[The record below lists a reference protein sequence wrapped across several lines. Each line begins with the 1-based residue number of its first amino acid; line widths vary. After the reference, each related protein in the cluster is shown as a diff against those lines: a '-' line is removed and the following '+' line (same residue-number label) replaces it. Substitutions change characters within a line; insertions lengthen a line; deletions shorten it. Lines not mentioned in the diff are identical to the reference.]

1 LTDFEVNQ
9 RPHILVVDDEPET
22 LKYVGANLRVRG
34 YDVMTAGDG
43 TEALKLVS
51 EHVLDLILLDLMM
64 PGPDGFQVCDT
75 VRRESNVPIV
85 VLSARGREQDKV
97 RALDLGADDYMT
109 KPFGVDELMARV
121 RAALRR
127 AGGSERA
134 GTVRPYAFGGLK
146 MDFAQR
152 HVTMDGVQVKLTPT
166 EYRLLSQLAR
176 NAGRVIAHQ
185 SLLQA
190 VWGPEYGNEHDYLW
204 AYVRRL
210 RRKLGD
216 DSENPRYIT
225 TEPGVGYGMP
235 LPEHING

>member
-1 LTDFEVNQ
+1 MKQ

-34 YDVMTAGDG
+34 YDVTTAGDG

-134 GTVRPYAFGGLK
+134 GTVRPYAFGGLR

-152 HVTMDGVQVKLTPT
+152 QVTMDGVQVKLTPI

-225 TEPGVGYGMP
+225 TESGVGYGMP